1 MLGGDKLEDIIAMM
15 LKEIDDEF
23 DFLQMYY
30 NDNPAIKDMLHT
42 LNIKVRNIIS
52 KMEEE
57 GEEIDPPCK
66 M

>member
-1 MLGGDKLEDIIAMM
+1 MEDIIAMM

-30 NDNPAIKDMLHT
+30 NNNPSIKDMLHT
-42 LNIKVRNIIS
+42 LNIKICNIIS
-52 KMEEE
+52 KMEKE
-57 GEEIDPPCK
+57 GEDTIDTPCK

>member
-1 MLGGDKLEDIIAMM
+1 MEDIIAMI

-23 DFLQMYY
+23 DFLEKYY
-30 NDNPAIKDMLHT
+30 YESPAIKDMLHT
-42 LNIKVRNIIS
+42 LNMKVRNIIS

-57 GEEIDPPCK
+57 TEDDTPCK

>member
-1 MLGGDKLEDIIAMM
+1 MEDIIAMI
-15 LKEIDDEF
+15 LKEVDDEF
-23 DFLQMYY
+23 DFVQMIY
-30 NDNPAIKDMLHT
+30 NNNPAIKDMLHT

-57 GEEIDPPCK
+57 GEDTVDTPCK